1 MTTTTKKSTAPAP
14 SVKRTRHVTK
24 KGRTGPFV
32 KYVGVAAKRTIT
44 STDWRVL
51 GIELKDPKATHE
63 WSAANGF
70 LVESS
75 QFTDAQLDYLLIDDV
90 QHGTNTPNFIEVDS
104 DSDDAVQVAR

>member
-1 MTTTTKKSTAPAP
+1 MPTVKTSTHR
-14 SVKRTRHVTK
+14 SRHVTK

-32 KYVGVAAKRTIT
+32 KYVGAAAKRTIQPHE
-44 STDWRVL
+44 WRAL
-51 GIELKDPKATHE
+51 GVELKDPKAVHE

-90 QHGTNTPNFIEVDS
+90 QHGANTASFIEVDT
-104 DSDDAVQVAR
+104 DSDEAVQVSR